1 MNVIIMAII
10 ALLVL
15 IVLAVV
21 FTGSIA
27 NTVDKMKTFLGF
39 GTGGKTLEFAK
50 EQCNTNCVIAKGLD
64 NPKDSS
70 YCTQVFNIKEDTGM
84 KFYVCDTDNHNIEVI
99 KSVESS
105 TESKSVE
112 SSTERAFSNLMISC
126 SGVQCE

>member
-1 MNVIIMAII
+1 MNKRGQDISMNVIIMAII

-21 FTGSIA
+21 FTGGIA

-70 YCTQVFNIKEDTGM
+70 YCTQVFNIKEDTGVKYYM
-84 KFYVCDTDNHNIEVI
+84 CDVDNSNP
-99 KSVESS
+99 KTTPAGGES
-105 TESKSVE
+105 
-112 SSTERAFSNLMISC
+112 FSNLGITC
-126 SGVQCE
+126 TVKCTE

>member
-1 MNVIIMAII
+1 MNVIIIAII

-21 FTGSIA
+21 FTGGIA
-27 NTVDKMKTFLGF
+27 NTVDKMKTFLSF

-70 YCTQVFNIKEDTGM
+70 YCTQVFNIKEDTGV
-84 KFYVCDTDNHNIEVI
+84 KSYVCNTDNDKHNFANTAEGGQG
-99 KSVESS
+99 
-105 TESKSVE
+105 
-112 SSTERAFSNLMISC
+112 FSNLGIACDVICM
-126 SGVQCE
+126 